1 MKNYGN
7 IIFLKKNNLTL
18 FFSFFSFF
26 FFYIRNPI
34 IKISLKKKTQISKE
48 ISIEYSEEKK
58 ISLFLQFL
66 NSKLSQK

>member
-1 MKNYGN
+1 MK
-7 IIFLKKNNLTL
+7 ILFFLKKNNLTL
-18 FFSFFSFF
+18 FFFFFS

-34 IKISLKKKTQISKE
+34 IKISLKKKKIQISKE
-48 ISIEYSEEKK
+48 MSIEYSEEKKK